1 MASGFENI
9 CDIQQNDQLG
19 RFLVAKRD
27 IKAGELILA
36 EDPIVVGP
44 YWDADISCLNCL
56 RPGSRTCKKCL
67 KAPLCRDCQ
76 QHDAVE
82 CSFYEAATKLGKNF
96 LFDHFNTVTPVRC
109 LLLYRSDRNKY
120 EQLMAMESHCD
131 SRRGTEIWHI
141 HEQYVIEPLM
151 YEEEFQQ
158 IDDLIVTTELLQ
170 RICGILDV
178 NTFEIRGNMDS
189 QGVQMN
195 NLARGLYPRTSLMT
209 HNCQTNTLI
218 SVDGM
223 SKLRL
228 YASTAIPA
236 GDLLYYNYTRVLF
249 STFERQ
255 THLRKGKYFICT
267 CARCND
273 PTELGTNLS
282 SLKCIK
288 CADGLCVF
296 YHQTPKWECTSCA
309 HRLPREYVNQVMCEA
324 REDISSCALDIRD
337 LEKVIGKHSK
347 TLNPHHSLVLEAKQN
362 LAGELR
368 SMCMSY
374 ELQSVPRQALKRK
387 LELCEEMLQI
397 LRTLDPGISRLTG
410 IALYEYHAAL
420 VDLSRRNHDTGEIKT
435 LELLER
441 LHAAEGALKEA
452 IGMLVFEHR
461 TTPEGQLT
469 KKAMCELKEL
479 REYIQ
484 KVQAMEEDERTDRQ
498 FRVKRTSNTGKCKK

>member
-1 MASGFENI
+1 MANNFENTCEI
-9 CDIQQNDQLG
+9 RKTDQLG

-44 YWDADISCLNCL
+44 YWDADISCLGCL
-56 RPGSRTCKKCL
+56 RPASRTCKKCL
-67 KAPLCRDCQ
+67 RAPLCRECSR
-76 QHDAVE
+76 HDAVE
-82 CSFYEAATKLGKNF
+82 CDFYEHAPNLGKNF
-96 LFDHFNTVTPVRC
+96 LFDHFNIITPIRC
-109 LLLYRSDRNKY
+109 LLLYRSDRQKY
-120 EQLMAMESHCD
+120 DELLAMESHCD
-131 SRRGTEIWHI
+131 SRRGTEIWLI
-141 HEQYVIEPLM
+141 HEQYVVEPML
-151 YEEEFQQ
+151 YEEAFQQ
-158 IDDLIVTTELLQ
+158 IDDLVVTAELLQ
-170 RICGILDV
+170 RICGVLDV

-218 SVDGM
+218 AVDGM

-228 YASTAIPA
+228 YASIAIKA
-236 GDLLYYNYTRVLF
+236 GELLYYNYTRVLF

-255 THLRKGKYFICT
+255 THLRKGKYFVCS
-267 CARCND
+267 CARCSD
-273 PTELGTNLS
+273 PTELGTHLS
-282 SLKCIK
+282 SLKCTA
-288 CADGLCVF
+288 CADGF
-296 YHQTPKWECTSCA
+296 S
-309 HRLPREYVNQVMCEA
+309 
-324 REDISSCALDIRD
+324 LDIRN

-347 TLNPHHSLVLEAKQN
+347 TLNPHHSLVLEAKQS

-374 ELQSVPRQALKRK
+374 DLQNVPRQALKRK
-387 LELCEEMLQI
+387 LELCEEMLQV
-397 LRTLDPGISRLTG
+397 LRVLDPGISRLTG

-435 LELLER
+435 PELLER
-441 LHAAEGALKEA
+441 LQIAESALKEA
-452 IGMLVFEHR
+452 IGMLVFEHP
-461 TTPEGQLT
+461 TTPEGHLT

-498 FRVKRTSNTGKCKK
+498 FRGKRNNTGKGKK

>member
-1 MASGFENI
+1 MANNFENVCEI
-9 CDIQQNDQLG
+9 RKSDQLG
-19 RFLVAKRD
+19 RYLVAKRD

-44 YWDADISCLNCL
+44 YWDADISCLGCL
-56 RPGSRTCKKCL
+56 RPASRTCKKCL
-67 KAPLCRDCQ
+67 RAPLCRECSR
-76 QHDAVE
+76 HDAVE
-82 CSFYEAATKLGKNF
+82 CDFYEHASNLSKNF
-96 LFDHFNTVTPVRC
+96 LFDHFNIVTPIRC
-109 LLLYRSDRNKY
+109 LLLYRSDRQKY
-120 EQLMAMESHCD
+120 DELLAMESHCD
-131 SRRGTEIWHI
+131 SRRGTEIWLI
-141 HEQYVIEPLM
+141 HEQYVIEPML
-151 YEEEFQQ
+151 YEEAFQQ
-158 IDDLIVTTELLQ
+158 IDDLIVTSELLQ

-218 SVDGM
+218 AVDGM

-228 YASTAIPA
+228 YASIAIKA
-236 GDLLYYNYTRVLF
+236 GELLYYNYTRVLF

-267 CARCND
+267 CARCSD
-273 PTELGTNLS
+273 PTELGTHLS
-282 SLKCIK
+282 SLKCNA
-288 CADGLCVF
+288 CANGLCVF
-296 YHQTPKWECTSCA
+296 HHHTPKWECNSCG
-309 HRLPREYVNQVMCEA
+309 HQLPREYVNEIMCDA
-324 REDISSCALDIRD
+324 REDVASCTLDIRN

-347 TLNPHHSLVLEAKQN
+347 TLNPHHSLVLEAKQS

-374 ELQSVPRQALKRK
+374 DLQNVPRQALKRK

-397 LRTLDPGISRLTG
+397 LRVLDPGISRLTG

-435 LELLER
+435 PELLER
-441 LHAAEGALKEA
+441 LQLAESALKDA
-452 IGMLVFEHR
+452 IGMLVFEHP
-461 TTPEGQLT
+461 TTPEGHLT

-498 FRVKRTSNTGKCKK
+498 FRGKRTNNTGKNKK